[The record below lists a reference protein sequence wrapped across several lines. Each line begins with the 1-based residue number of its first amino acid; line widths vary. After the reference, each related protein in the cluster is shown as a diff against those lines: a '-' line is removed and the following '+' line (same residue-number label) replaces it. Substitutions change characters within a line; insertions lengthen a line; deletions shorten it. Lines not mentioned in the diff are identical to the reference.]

1 MNRVKELRLKNKM
14 QQKDIALA
22 LHVSQPSIS
31 KWEKQISDPTDE
43 NVIKLAE
50 LLHVAPEEIVYYSPQ
65 VAQEPAQDWNPQYPG
80 GVALR
85 RDMSGYKSEHRPA
98 PQGLTMEDLAKI
110 AEYVN
115 NAKPNDAPKTP
126 EARIVSYGMDNLP
139 QEIRERILNIVLA
152 TVKGTPEEKYFKEDA
167 NK

>member
-1 MNRVKELRLKNKM
+1 MNRVKELRQKASI
-14 QQKDIALA
+14 QQKELAIAIGVKQPA
-22 LHVSQPSIS
+22 VSD
-31 KWEKQISDPTDE
+31 WERQKADPTPE
-43 NVIKLAE
+43 NVVKLMQYFNVTREE
-50 LLHVAPEEIVYYSPQ
+50 LIIDGPTE
-65 VAQEPAQDWNPQYPG
+65 WNAQYPG

-167 NK
+167 N

>member
-1 MNRVKELRLKNKM
+1 MIFSEKITELRKRSGLSQEQFGDK
-14 QQKDIALA
+14 IG
-22 LHVSQPSIS
+22 VSRQAVS
-31 KWEKQISDPTDE
+31 KWEMAQSVPDINKVMLMADFFGVTADY
-43 NVIKLAE
+43 
-50 LLHVAPEEIVYYSPQ
+50 LLGRD
-65 VAQEPAQDWNPQYPG
+65 QEPAQEWNAQYPG

-85 RDMSGYKSEHRPA
+85 RDMSGYKSESRPA